1 MKESMRML
9 RWLYAPPTAGLMGE
23 VLAALVLSLTTY
35 SRKASSTFPH
45 KSITVCITRGSI
57 TASCTSYASTSVTI
71 CVIGTGGINEWCCN
85 S

>member
-1 MKESMRML
+1 ML

-35 SRKASSTFPH
+35 SRKASIRFP
-45 KSITVCITRGSI
+45 SWLIAVCIAASTI